1 MRDTGPAGEPVNKNA
16 NRLKSLTHPCF
27 NGCGGKNT
35 RIHLPVAPSCNI
47 QCNYCLRKYECVNES
62 RPGVTAKVL
71 TPEEA
76 LERFLEA
83 RKRLGKI
90 DVAGIA
96 GPGDALAEFD
106 RVRRT
111 FTLIREADRGVTF
124 CLSTNGLLLFRYAET
139 IAALGV
145 SHVTV
150 TVNAASPREGR
161 RIYRYVQYEGKNY
174 SGAEGAGILLEKQYE
189 GISLLRS
196 LGIVVKVNIVMLK
209 DINDA
214 LIPGIVAKVK
224 EAGADLTNIM
234 QLIPVKGTIFE
245 HIPLVSNAEI
255 TELRKK
261 CEALLPQMYHC
272 RQCRSDAVGTL
283 DGDVSHLFS
292 GGECGAIESAALQDK
307 RESSGKTLLFAV
319 ASKTGMIVD
328 EHFGHA
334 GAFHIYRYK
343 NGKVEFIEKREVS
356 QYCFGPEHCGRG
368 QELQAQA
375 SAREGRRGSPPEGTM
390 DSIIKTIE
398 GCFGVIVMR
407 IGDLPRLK
415 LAEKGIAVFM
425 TYNYVSDAVREAAR
439 KAGEKGDE

>member
-1 MRDTGPAGEPVNKNA
+1 MPDIRARKNA
-16 NRLKSLTHPCF
+16 NLLKSLTHPCF

-76 LERFLEA
+76 LERFLEV

-124 CLSTNGLLLFRYAET
+124 CLSTNGLLLPRYAAD

-174 SGAEGAGILLEKQYE
+174 PGAEGAGILLKNQHE
-189 GISLLRS
+189 GISLLRD

-214 LIPGIVAKVK
+214 LIPDVVAKVK
-224 EAGADLTNIM
+224 EAGADMANIM
-234 QLIPVKGTIFE
+234 QLIPVPGTIFE
-245 HIPLVSNAEI
+245 HIPMVSNAEL
-255 TELRKK
+255 TEARKR

-272 RQCRSDAVGTL
+272 RQCRSDAAGTL
-283 DGDVSHLFS
+283 DEDISFRFT
-292 GGECGAIESAALQDK
+292 GAEGFDKTERAALEEENPADGGD
-307 RESSGKTLLFAV
+307 SGMEAPLFFAA
-319 ASKTGMIVD
+319 ASKNGIAVD
-328 EHFGHA
+328 QHFGHA
-334 GAFHIYRYK
+334 SAFYIYQYK
-343 NGKVEFIEKREVS
+343 NGKVEFIEKRDVS
-356 QYCFGPEHCGRG
+356 RYCRGRENCGRNAA
-368 QELQAQA
+368 EWHE
-375 SAREGRRGSPPEGTM
+375 EGLNGILESL
-390 DSIIKTIE
+390 S
-398 GCFGVIVMR
+398 GCDGVIAMR
-407 IGDLPRLK
+407 IGEVPRRR
-415 LAEKGIAVFM
+415 LAEQGIRFFM
-425 TYNYVSDAVREAAR
+425 TYDYVTDAVKEFGKTFVREMIHA
-439 KAGEKGDE
+439 